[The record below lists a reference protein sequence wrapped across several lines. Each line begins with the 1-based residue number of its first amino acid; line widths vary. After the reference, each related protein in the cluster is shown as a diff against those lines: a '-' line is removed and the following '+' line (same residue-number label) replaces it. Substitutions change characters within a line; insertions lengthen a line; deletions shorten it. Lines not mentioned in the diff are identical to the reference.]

1 MPGHRQ
7 GRLPL
12 RPQLRMRA
20 ELRLLRLLPLQCRQI
35 ADYSPGSSPCGCTAW
50 RAPRLSAT
58 IRAMGP
64 SSKEHPLLRTL
75 VVCGASLLGLG
86 CGGQAA
92 SDGNADGGRASVG
105 GSGGQTSGSGG
116 GAATPIRCPE
126 QCQAPAQFV
135 CDDASTA
142 TNCRCDDEAPLS
154 QAACETVWDFSC
166 EFLSL
171 APDCAPFLTLNPK
184 LACTC
189 ADGQLHPEDCE
200 YTSQFTC
207 AQYTPVADG
216 CRCDADAPK
225 GAQDCPEGMQYRCYQ
240 LNPEVGCSCDKIE
253 LIK

>member
-1 MPGHRQ
+1 M
-7 GRLPL
+7 

-166 EFLSL
+166 EFLAL

-189 ADGQLHPEDCE
+189 AGGQLHPEDCE